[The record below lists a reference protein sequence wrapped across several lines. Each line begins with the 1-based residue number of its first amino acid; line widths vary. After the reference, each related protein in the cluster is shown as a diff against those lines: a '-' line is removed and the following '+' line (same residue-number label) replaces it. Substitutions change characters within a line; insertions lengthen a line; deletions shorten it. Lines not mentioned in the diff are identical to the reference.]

1 VREDSSR
8 GVGEVLEE
16 VWVDDGFKELVDDF
30 FKCGVRCLLILFFLN
45 LG

>member
-1 VREDSSR
+1 VREDFSR

-16 VWVDDGFKELVDDF
+16 VWMDDGFKELVDSF
-30 FKCGVRCLLILFFLN
+30 FKCGVRCLLTLFFLT